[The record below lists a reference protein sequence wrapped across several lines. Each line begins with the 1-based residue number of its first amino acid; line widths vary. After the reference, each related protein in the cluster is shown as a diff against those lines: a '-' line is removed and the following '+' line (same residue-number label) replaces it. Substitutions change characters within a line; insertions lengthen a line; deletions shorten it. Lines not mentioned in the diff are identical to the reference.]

1 MLSVLLTAPAYAAPR
16 APKPDA
22 RHDLDFTALYTP
34 AARAD
39 GEPPE
44 EVAATYAITAEV
56 RGFGD
61 VDEDLGDLDDLSPY
75 GEPYDDVPYAE
86 AAYAE
91 EPEL

>member
-1 MLSVLLTAPAYAAPR
+1 ML
-16 APKPDA
+16 
-22 RHDLDFTALYTP
+22 FF
-34 AARAD
+34 
-39 GEPPE
+39 EPFSSGSLIHRGSQPP

-75 GEPYDDVPYAE
+75 GEPYDDAPYAE

>member
-1 MLSVLLTAPAYAAPR
+1 MKRGTSKNFNDFCPRLR
-16 APKPDA
+16 APGACATGVGPTEGPDT
-22 RHDLDFTALYTP
+22 HLII
-34 AARAD
+34 
-39 GEPPE
+39 
-44 EVAATYAITAEV
+44 AATYAITAEV

-75 GEPYDDVPYAE
+75 GEPYDDAPYAD